1 MKFTG
6 IEHLP
11 AESHPP
17 IDGCYINFQ
26 KMFTFADLHSLGV
39 RNRIFYLSLMVNE
52 EKAKPN
58 QNLINVLYHRAR
70 GVFMDK
76 RILVIEDEP
85 AIQKIL
91 FEPLVAAGYEVTTAS
106 DGLEGINAFHR
117 GAFDLILLDIM
128 LPKIDGY
135 AVCEMI
141 RQESNI
147 PIILLTALDAEDDQI
162 KGFDLLAD
170 DYITKPFSVRLV
182 LKRVEALLRRTA
194 AEDDAGVIRY
204 KEITLNETERQVF
217 VSENEIVLTHLEFEI
232 LLLLMKNPGRVFS
245 RDDLLNLV
253 WGYEYVADEKGVN
266 FHIMNLRKK
275 LNVGCIETVRGVGY
289 KIAKENP

>member
-1 MKFTG
+1 MKET
-6 IEHLP
+6 
-11 AESHPP
+11 
-17 IDGCYINFQ
+17 
-26 KMFTFADLHSLGV
+26 
-39 RNRIFYLSLMVNE
+39 
-52 EKAKPN
+52 N
-58 QNLINVLYHRAR
+58 QNLINALYNRAG

-106 DGLEGINAFHR
+106 DGLEGINVFR
-117 GAFDLILLDIM
+117 KGAFDLILLDIM

-147 PIILLTALDAEDDQI
+147 PIILLTALDGEDDQI

-182 LKRVEALLRRTA
+182 LKRVEALFRRIS
-194 AEDDAGVIRY
+194 AEDEASVIRY
-204 KEITLNETERQVF
+204 KEITLNEAERQVF
-217 VSENEIVLTHLEFEI
+217 VGEKEIILTHLEFEI
-232 LLLLMKNPGRVFS
+232 LSLFMKNPGRVFS
-245 RDDLLNLV
+245 RDNLLNSV

-275 LNVGCIETVRGVGY
+275 LNVNYIETVRGVGY
-289 KIAKENP
+289 KIAKENQ